1 MAKIYKNDKNFLI
14 IQMNGEEASN
24 LGFGIEITGC
34 LNSIVCGSCN
44 SSIEDK
50 DIYYIAGI
58 NEVMCKAC
66 AYDYIKNMSHYIDYD
81 TIQSVNLLWKKIQ
94 KNGYFS
100 QFHLI
105 YRNLPFFF
113 FFTSSIEI
121 SYFLLFITSYCMRI
135 TTLCFIY

>member
-1 MAKIYKNDKNFLI
+1 MKVGAFFNLKLKDMAKIYKNDKNFLV

-24 LGFGIEITGC
+24 LGFGMEITGC

-58 NEVMCKAC
+58 NEVMCKDC

-81 TIQSVNLLWKKIQ
+81 SLKYEINHFNIIAQKLGMSERAGFSPDNKI
-94 KNGYFS
+94 
-100 QFHLI
+100 I
-105 YRNLPFFF
+105 
-113 FFTSSIEI
+113 I
-121 SYFLLFITSYCMRI
+121 SENA
-135 TTLCFIY
+135 

>member
-1 MAKIYKNDKNFLI
+1 MLVKVGALFNLKLKDMAKIYKNDKNFLI

-24 LGFGIEITGC
+24 LGFGMEITGC

-58 NEVMCKAC
+58 NEVMCKDC

-81 TIQSVNLLWKKIQ
+81 SLKYEINHFNIIAQKLGMSEKAGFSPDNKI
-94 KNGYFS
+94 
-100 QFHLI
+100 I
-105 YRNLPFFF
+105 
-113 FFTSSIEI
+113 IA
-121 SYFLLFITSYCMRI
+121 
-135 TTLCFIY
+135 

>member
-24 LGFGIEITGC
+24 LGFGMEITGC

-58 NEVMCKAC
+58 NEVMCKDC

-81 TIQSVNLLWKKIQ
+81 SLKYEINHFNIIAQKLGMSERVGFSPDNKIIILE
-94 KNGYFS
+94 N
-100 QFHLI
+100 
-105 YRNLPFFF
+105 
-113 FFTSSIEI
+113 T
-121 SYFLLFITSYCMRI
+121 
-135 TTLCFIY
+135 

>member
-1 MAKIYKNDKNFLI
+1 MKVGAFFNLKLKDMAKIYKNDKNFLI

-24 LGFGIEITGC
+24 LGFGMEITGC

-58 NEVMCKAC
+58 NEVMCKDC

-81 TIQSVNLLWKKIQ
+81 SLKYEINHFNIIAQKLGMSEKAGFSPDNKI
-94 KNGYFS
+94 
-100 QFHLI
+100 I
-105 YRNLPFFF
+105 I
-113 FFTSSIEI
+113 SSI
-121 SYFLLFITSYCMRI
+121 
-135 TTLCFIY
+135 

>member
-1 MAKIYKNDKNFLI
+1 MLVKVGAFFNLKLKDMAKIYKNDKNFLV

-24 LGFGIEITGC
+24 LGFGMEITGC

-58 NEVMCKAC
+58 NEVMCKDC

-81 TIQSVNLLWKKIQ
+81 SLKYEINHFNIIAQKLGMSERAGFSPDNKI
-94 KNGYFS
+94 
-100 QFHLI
+100 I
-105 YRNLPFFF
+105 
-113 FFTSSIEI
+113 I
-121 SYFLLFITSYCMRI
+121 SENA
-135 TTLCFIY
+135 

>member
-1 MAKIYKNDKNFLI
+1 MLLLVKVGAFFNLKLKDMAKIYKNDKNFLV

-24 LGFGIEITGC
+24 LGFGMEITGC

-58 NEVMCKAC
+58 NEVMCKDC

-81 TIQSVNLLWKKIQ
+81 SLKYEINHFNIIAQKLGMSEKAGFSPDNKI
-94 KNGYFS
+94 
-100 QFHLI
+100 I
-105 YRNLPFFF
+105 I
-113 FFTSSIEI
+113 SSI
-121 SYFLLFITSYCMRI
+121 
-135 TTLCFIY
+135 

>member
-1 MAKIYKNDKNFLI
+1 MKVGAFFNLKLKDMAKIYKNDKNFLI

-24 LGFGIEITGC
+24 LGFGMEITGC

-58 NEVMCKAC
+58 NEVMCKDC

-81 TIQSVNLLWKKIQ
+81 SLKYEINHFNIIAQKLGMYEKAGFSPDNKI
-94 KNGYFS
+94 
-100 QFHLI
+100 I
-105 YRNLPFFF
+105 I
-113 FFTSSIEI
+113 SSI
-121 SYFLLFITSYCMRI
+121 
-135 TTLCFIY
+135 